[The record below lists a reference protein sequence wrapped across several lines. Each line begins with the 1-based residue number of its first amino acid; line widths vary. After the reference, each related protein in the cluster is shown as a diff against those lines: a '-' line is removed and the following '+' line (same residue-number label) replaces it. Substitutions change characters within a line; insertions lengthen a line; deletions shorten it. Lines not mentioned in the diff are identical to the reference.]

1 MELLFLCGIRG
12 RGRWLCINSSGLSC
26 GRGGGGGGVGMPPA
40 REDDAL
46 REAVS
51 EPAQE
56 NSSLNSSSERSWP
69 GKFSVMNRIDPPR
82 PESLSES

>member
-12 RGRWLCINSSGLSC
+12 RGRWLCLSSSGLS
-26 GRGGGGGGVGMPPA
+26 RGGGGGGGGMPPA

-56 NSSLNSSSERSWP
+56 NSSLNSSSERS
-69 GKFSVMNRIDPPR
+69 
-82 PESLSES
+82 